1 MVITKENIGDV
12 VCEYSSGK
20 RFLINNMSDGYI
32 YCLEENG
39 ENTCIMAQEDSYGIE
54 TDENRIAS
62 FHNNVALAQAL
73 DAAELAALRRLV
85 PGQYDFREQQE
96 AARVLEIVDDQRT
109 IFLSRLRYERSTTKA
124 GASLARQFLEEL
136 DRLGPGTTGVFF
148 GEPVTCMQQ
157 GVGFSLCGFQSVKL
171 EEAKGYLA
179 DLTLASFHSPIS
191 LDVRLA
197 SAIDHAG
204 SHCSL
209 PENAVDKSL

>member
-124 GASLARQFLEEL
+124 GAPSVGKTAFVLNLARNAAVDF
-136 DRLGPGTTGVFF
+136 T
-148 GEPVTCMQQ
+148 
-157 GVGFSLCGFQSVKL
+157 S
-171 EEAKGYLA
+171 
-179 DLTLASFHSPIS
+179 ASF
-191 LDVRLA
+191 LRLLR
-197 SAIDHAG
+197 SF
-204 SHCSL
+204 L
-209 PENAVDKSL
+209 